1 VGAAALATLALC
13 LAAPAAGAGRPWFL
27 PDQARLQFAGHV
39 GLLAPGVG
47 WEFARE
53 RLEADLLYGF
63 VPASVAGE
71 DLHALTLKVGWR
83 PLALSP
89 RPRWRLRPLTSAV
102 QLTYTLDR
110 DHFVRQPGRYPRS
123 YYDVPTAVRAG
134 VAVGASLGRER
145 RGGGEVAVYAE
156 LVALDVML
164 VAWARNPRTI
174 GPRDVFSLA
183 LGLRADL
190 E

>member
-1 VGAAALATLALC
+1 MAGAALAALALA
-13 LAAPAAGAGRPWFL
+13 LAAPATGPGRPWFL
-27 PDQARLQFAGHV
+27 PDQARLQFAGNV
-39 GLLAPGVG
+39 GLLSPGLG

-53 RLEADLLYGF
+53 RLEADVLYGF

-71 DLHALTLKVGWR
+71 DLHAVTLKVGWR
-83 PLALSP
+83 PVSLAP
-89 RPRWRLRPLTSAV
+89 WPRWRLRPLTSAV
-102 QLTYTLDR
+102 QLTYTFDR
-110 DHFVRQPGRYPRS
+110 DHFLRQPGRYPRS
-123 YYDVPTAVRAG
+123 YYDVPTAVRTG

-145 RGGGEVAVYAE
+145 RGGGEVALYAE

-164 VAWARNPRTI
+164 LAWARNPRTL